1 LDTADDALDGT
12 AGDRDQPTGEAPP
25 AASGQEDGNRVAPEA
40 SPAGVPAE
48 TGSPDG
54 GILPGEAAQ
63 PADGT
68 ADPEI
73 ELKELKAEYE
83 ASLKD
88 LKTELQA
95 LKDLWGPAPDA
106 RGDSGREADQPRY
119 SDRKLP
125 VETAEPRRA

>member
-1 LDTADDALDGT
+1 MDTADDALDGT

-48 TGSPDG
+48 TGSPGG

-95 LKDLWGPAPDA
+95 LKDLWGLRPTT
-106 RGDSGREADQPRY
+106 RETPGEKRTSLAAA
-119 SDRKLP
+119 
-125 VETAEPRRA
+125 TANCL